1 MQKSDEEQGDASR
14 PKDRR
19 VTLEDVPARA
29 LSPSSIP
36 MTHAGVCAKVD
47 ENSPRMKRRISHAG
61 HAGVSPLPPPFHISR
76 SPSPSEGDNLSDE
89 AGSCGTNASA
99 RSSAGGMAAG
109 CSEAE
114 DVQEYALAFDT
125 EAVQGDK
132 GLFDI
137 LEVRLCDSVSRG
149 GWSVRPLAW
158 VYV

>member
-1 MQKSDEEQGDASR
+1 MWQAKLQMQKSDEEQGDASR

-61 HAGVSPLPPPFHISR
+61 HAGVSPLPP
-76 SPSPSEGDNLSDE
+76 
-89 AGSCGTNASA
+89 
-99 RSSAGGMAAG
+99 MAAG

-149 GWSVRPLAW
+149 
-158 VYV
+158 

>member
-1 MQKSDEEQGDASR
+1 MHKNDKEQGDASR
-14 PKDRR
+14 AKDRR
-19 VTLEDVPARA
+19 VTLEDVPSRT

-76 SPSPSEGDNLSDE
+76 SPSPSEGENLSDE
-89 AGSCGTNASA
+89 A
-99 RSSAGGMAAG
+99 
-109 CSEAE
+109 EAE

-137 LEVRLCDSVSRG
+137 LEVRSCDVVSRAAR
-149 GWSVRPLAW
+149 SVKPW

>member
-1 MQKSDEEQGDASR
+1 MQKSDKEQGDASR
-14 PKDRR
+14 AKDRR
-19 VTLEDVPARA
+19 VTLEDVPSRT

-76 SPSPSEGDNLSDE
+76 SPSPSEGENLSDE
-89 AGSCGTNASA
+89 A
-99 RSSAGGMAAG
+99 
-109 CSEAE
+109 EAE

-125 EAVQGDK
+125 GAVQGDK

-137 LEVRLCDSVSRG
+137 LEVRSCDVVSRAAR
-149 GWSVRPLAW
+149 SVKPW

>member
-1 MQKSDEEQGDASR
+1 MHKNDKEQGDASR
-14 PKDRR
+14 AKDRR
-19 VTLEDVPARA
+19 VTLEDVPSRI

-36 MTHAGVCAKVD
+36 MTHNGVCAKVD
-47 ENSPRMKRRISHAG
+47 ENSPRVKRRISHAG

-89 AGSCGTNASA
+89 AESCGTNASA

-137 LEVRLCDSVSRG
+137 LEVRLCDVVSRAAR
-149 GWSVRPLAW
+149 SVKPW

>member
-1 MQKSDEEQGDASR
+1 MHKNDKEQGDASR
-14 PKDRR
+14 AKDRR
-19 VTLEDVPARA
+19 VTLEDVPSRI

-36 MTHAGVCAKVD
+36 MTHNGVCAKVD
-47 ENSPRMKRRISHAG
+47 ENSPRVKRRISHAG

-125 EAVQGDK
+125 GAVQGDK

-137 LEVRLCDSVSRG
+137 LEVRLCDVVSRTAR
-149 GWSVRPLAW
+149 SVKPW